1 MKAWVGLGSNLGDRR
16 ANLERAAK
24 LLLESSGV
32 ARLQAAPIVTS
43 PALIPP
49 GAPQDWNKPYL
60 NSVIGL
66 DWPGT
71 ASELLIL
78 LKKIEKEIGR
88 TPAERWAPRLIDL
101 DLLTLGEQSVNTDLL
116 RLPHPGIKERSFVLT
131 PLNHFASDLRL
142 PTENVTVLQMRRRD
156 SKPLPLWMGIVNL
169 TPDSFSE
176 LSPMDRAQET
186 LTKFAAE
193 GVHIVDL
200 GAESTR
206 PGATSLTAAEEW
218 TRLAPVLDWW
228 SGHTETQVFKPL
240 LSVDTY
246 HAETAA
252 RAVAMG
258 ADIINDV
265 SGLSSSAMLEVLCHT
280 HCQYVLMHSLSV
292 PADPSKH
299 LSDNDPILE
308 LKNWAL
314 TKLEILQEAGVS
326 RDRIVF
332 DPGIGFGKTP
342 AQCWQIVK
350 GVHRLLDLPVRL
362 MIGHSCKS
370 FLTTLRDSSPSD
382 RHSETLGL
390 SLQLASRG
398 VDILR
403 VHEPIAS
410 QLAYQSY
417 VEASP

>member
-24 LLLESSGV
+24 LLLEQSG
-32 ARLQAAPIVTS
+32 AAHPHAAPIVS
-43 PALIPP
+43 SAALIPP
-49 GAPQDWNKPYL
+49 GAPLDWNKPYL
-60 NSVIGL
+60 NSVLGF
-66 DWPGT
+66 DWQGT
-71 ASELLIL
+71 ASELLTL
-78 LKKIEKEIGR
+78 LKKIENEIGR

-101 DLLTLGEQSVNTDLL
+101 DLLSLGAQSLNTSAL
-116 RLPHPGIKERSFVLT
+116 RLPHPAIKDRAFVLT

-142 PTENVTVLQMRRRD
+142 ANENMTILQMRRRD
-156 SKPLPLWMGIVNL
+156 PKPLPLWMGIVNL

-176 LSPMDRAQET
+176 LSPMDRARET
-186 LTKFAAE
+186 LTNFATE

-206 PGATSLTAAEEW
+206 PGATPLTAAEEW

-228 SGHTETQVFKPL
+228 IGHTRTQIFKPL

-252 RAVAMG
+252 RAAAMG

-265 SGLSSSAMLEVLCHT
+265 SGLISNTMLEVLCHT

-292 PADPSKH
+292 PTDPSRV
-299 LSDNDPILE
+299 LTSNDPILE

-314 TKLEILQEAGVS
+314 DKLEVLERAGVS
-326 RDRIVF
+326 RERIIF

-342 AQCWQIVK
+342 TQCWQIIK
-350 GVHRLLDLPVRL
+350 GAQRFLDLPVRL
-362 MIGHSCKS
+362 MIGHSRKS
-370 FLTTLRDSSPSD
+370 FLATLRDSAAIDRDSD
-382 RHSETLGL
+382 TLGL
-390 SLQLASRG
+390 SLRLASCG
-398 VDILR
+398 VEILR
-403 VHEPIAS
+403 VHDPVAN
-410 QLAYQSY
+410 QLAYQAY
-417 VEASP
+417 LETSP